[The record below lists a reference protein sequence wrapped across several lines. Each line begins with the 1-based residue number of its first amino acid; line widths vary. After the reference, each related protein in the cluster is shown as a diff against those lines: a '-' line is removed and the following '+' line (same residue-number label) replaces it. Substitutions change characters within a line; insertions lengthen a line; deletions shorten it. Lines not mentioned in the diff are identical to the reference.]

1 MNNITQH
8 SIAVML
14 EKAQSALK
22 AGDKTEA
29 RNWAQK
35 VLNLAPANEDAYLI
49 LAAISTPNES
59 LKYLTKVLEL
69 NPQNQKARNGMR
81 WAIEKAKEEELQKKR
96 NKANEDTA
104 EIKLKSSSHFAAAKQ
119 KQNKKQSKKRT
130 SAWAIIVFILI
141 IIAGLAAFAWY
152 GLPYMNA
159 TSKEVKEPRPAGVV
173 VKPTLTPTPT
183 PTQTPTPTPTPTSTP
198 LPTSTPKPTEKSYS
212 SYFAHSWDI
221 PSAVSGT
228 DDFWIEVDIS
238 EQMVYTYRGD
248 TFLQSFLVSTGT
260 SAHPT
265 ITGTFKIY
273 AKYPAYL
280 MVGDGYYLP
289 DVPYSM
295 FFYKGYSLHG
305 TYWHSNFG
313 TPMSHGCVNMVT
325 SDAAWVYEN
334 APIGTYVY
342 VHD

>member
-1 MNNITQH
+1 
-8 SIAVML
+8 ML

-22 AGDKTEA
+22 AGDKKEA
-29 RNWAQK
+29 HAWALK
-35 VLNLAPANEDAYLI
+35 VLKLAPNNEDAYLI
-49 LAAISTPNES
+49 LAAISAPKES
-59 LKYLTKVLEL
+59 LQYLTKVLDL
-69 NPQNQKARNGMR
+69 NPKNQKARAGMR
-81 WAIEKAKEEELQKKR
+81 WAIEKVKEEELQKKR
-96 NKANEDTA
+96 SKANEDTA
-104 EIKLKSSSHFAAAKQ
+104 EIKVKPASHPAAVKQ
-119 KQNKKQSKKRT
+119 KQSQKKSKKRT
-130 SAWAIIVFILI
+130 STWAIVVFAMIFV
-141 IIAGLAAFAWY
+141 AGLGAFVWY
-152 GLPYMNA
+152 GLPYVNVA
-159 TSKEVKEPRPAGVV
+159 SKEVKEPRPAGVV
-173 VKPTLTPTPT
+173 IKPTLTPTPT
-183 PTQTPTPTPTPTSTP
+183 STPTPTPTPTPTSTP

-221 PSAVSGT
+221 PNEVSGS
-228 DDFWIEVDIS
+228 DDFWIEVDLS

-260 SAHPT
+260 SSYPT
-265 ITGTFKIY
+265 VTGTFKIY